1 MYGRYRIYIY
11 VSGWMKGWDLRQ
23 LNTQLEARA
32 TLTWQ
37 VFLSQC
43 DRLDQA
49 NGAEPY
55 NPECEEEDQSVPA
68 SGCEKH

>member
-1 MYGRYRIYIY
+1 MIYIY

-32 TLTWQ
+32 TLLGKFFSLNVTDLIKQ
-37 VFLSQC
+37 M
-43 DRLDQA
+43 D
-49 NGAEPY
+49 EPY
-55 NPECEEEDQSVPA
+55 NPECEGENQSVPA